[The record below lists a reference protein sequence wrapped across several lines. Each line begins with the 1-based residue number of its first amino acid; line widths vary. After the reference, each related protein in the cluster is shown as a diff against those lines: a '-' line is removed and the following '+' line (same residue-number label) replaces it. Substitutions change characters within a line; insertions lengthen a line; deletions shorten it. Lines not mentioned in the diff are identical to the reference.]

1 MRYLDT
7 PVTIVDDGTDRSLSI
22 KFAEPSAGDTEVISG
37 VLFRTSHD
45 TSEEIQA
52 KFDPTTGCLNLEIP
66 NNLINYTGY
75 AKIVVPKSSFLSE
88 PITVKF
94 DVYSPKDEDGA
105 DRGYTGADKYLFV
118 RDFHTNG
125 EIYVEVGSDV
135 VNTDFLRSVIDK
147 VIANTGLTGKDGV
160 EIDTVA
166 LKNDILNRVI
176 KSIDTA
182 KIQNDVLTAV
192 NAKVDAIKEEQ
203 SKSVQNQDAKIQA
216 VESKVAGIDVD
227 TIKTNILSEFTTKTE
242 QIKAEIIN
250 AVDIPQLKLD
260 LTGLVETKFT
270 AERQTIVDSVTSAIN
285 TKLQSEE
292 FINPIVQRAIA
303 GVDTHGYADTV
314 KTELNAK
321 IEENTTGISGINTKL
336 EGIEQKL
343 SASISDAILKTLKD
357 TLTSQDITTILKKDD
372 AYVTTIWNDI
382 KTAGKLDEYL
392 KSSDLRVDEDID
404 GNRVLYKGPNQL
416 ISVRADIPTGSEIS
430 VIRTNID
437 NLSKRTKNTE
447 DEIINLKSQGV
458 GTGGT
463 ATLPEDVVRSDDFST
478 ERDADGS
485 TLLKVKDQVVVGIPK
500 SINTAE
506 WDNFKYYVTTNT
518 TAINSMTSDINQ
530 LKQSTGTP
538 GPQGEQG
545 IQGPPGPPGPKGDRG
560 ETGERGPKG
569 EDGQPGP
576 VGPAGPAGPPGEAAT
591 IDTTNFATKP
601 ELNQVKGDLTGLQ
614 SQVSDVDGR
623 VTTLENKPA
632 PTVEIPSEYKKLND
646 LYAIFPTYENL
657 VTQMTTNI
665 KNQHL
670 ALGIDAVVD
679 DKLRN
684 GGDPFVTT
692 SRMTEAIKAVN
703 GGSGSGTTI
712 VAGNDVDT
720 VFGDN
725 YPYDGDN
732 ITTLKNI
739 PIGSVYVDRLRKNGA
754 LKWIKT
760 QLYAEN
766 ADRGQARNCWRVL
779 YGDTGNVKLP
789 MTGSPL
795 NGAVLTFRR
804 INSTVELTWG
814 GLSWGWFGI
823 KRRGAAG
830 YADHPSDRN
839 KFVTIIPQGGLK
851 EGFIPTGS
859 KLGNMTNDKGVPY
872 GTFYVGGIT
881 DSRQVRL
888 QFLNDVPTDRDIGD
902 IRFTTMTYTTDDPW
916 PDQITR

>member
-7 PVTIVDDGTDRSLSI
+7 PVTIVDDGSDRSLSI
-22 KFAEPSAGDTEVISG
+22 KFAEPSTGDTEVISG

-45 TSEEIQA
+45 TSTELQA
-52 KFDPTTGCLNLEIP
+52 KWEPTTGCLNLDIP
-66 NNLINYTGY
+66 NDLIGYSGY
-75 AKIVVPKSSFLSE
+75 AKIVIPKSSFLSDS
-88 PITVKF
+88 ITMKF
-94 DVYSPKDEDGA
+94 DVFSPKDEDGA

-118 RDFHTNG
+118 REFNTN
-125 EIYVEVGSDV
+125 ESPIYVEVGSDV

-147 VIANTGLTGKDGV
+147 VIAKSGLSDKDGV

-166 LKNDILNRVI
+166 LKNDIFNRVI

-182 KIQNDVLTAV
+182 KIQSDVLTAV
-192 NAKVDAIKEEQ
+192 SAKVDAIKEEQ
-203 SKSVQNQDAKIQA
+203 SKSMQNQDSKIQA
-216 VESKVAGIDVD
+216 VESKVSGIDVD
-227 TIKTNILSEFTTKTE
+227 TIKTNILSEFNTKTE
-242 QIKAEIIN
+242 RIKAEIVN
-250 AVDIPQLKLD
+250 AVDISQLKLD
-260 LTGLVETKFT
+260 LTALVNSKFT
-270 AERQTIVDSVTSAIN
+270 EEKQAIVDSVTSTIN
-285 TKLQSEE
+285 EKLQSNE
-292 FINPIVQRAIA
+292 FIDPIVQRAIA

-314 KTELNAK
+314 KTELSTK
-321 IEENTTGISGINTKL
+321 IEENTTGISGINTKI

-343 SASISDAILKTLKD
+343 TTAISAAILNSIKD
-357 TLTSQDITTILKKDD
+357 SLTSQDITTILKKDD
-372 AYVTTIWNDI
+372 SYVTTIWEDI
-382 KTAGKLDEYL
+382 KTAGKLDDFVKDSE
-392 KSSDLRVDEDID
+392 LRVVDDID
-404 GNRVLYKGPNQL
+404 GGGTLYNGANALLKLPAPGPTISEVNQL
-416 ISVRADIPTGSEIS
+416 RERVGILHGTIG
-430 VIRTNID
+430 
-437 NLSKRTKNTE
+437 
-447 DEIINLKSQGV
+447 IINNDLNNLKSNAGS
-458 GTGGT
+458 GGGT
-463 ATLPEDVVRSDDFST
+463 PGPKGED
-478 ERDADGS
+478 G
-485 TLLKVKDQVVVGIPK
+485 Q
-500 SINTAE
+500 
-506 WDNFKYYVTTNT
+506 
-518 TAINSMTSDINQ
+518 
-530 LKQSTGTP
+530 P

-545 IQGPPGPPGPKGDRG
+545 IQGPPGPPGPKGDKG
-560 ETGERGPKG
+560 EPGERGPKG

-576 VGPAGPAGPPGEAAT
+576 VGPAGPAGPPGESPT

-601 ELNQVKGDLTGLQ
+601 ELNQVKSDVSGLQ
-614 SQVSDVDGR
+614 SQVSDMDGR

-657 VTQMTTNI
+657 LTQMTTNI

-760 QLYAEN
+760 QMYAEN
-766 ADRGQARNCWRVL
+766 ADRNQARNCWRVL
-779 YGDTGNVKLP
+779 YGDTGAVKMP

-804 INSTVELTWG
+804 VNSTVELTWG

-839 KFVTIIPQGGLK
+839 KFVTIVPQGGLK

-859 KLGNMTNDKGVPY
+859 KLGNMTSDKGVPY
-872 GTFYVGGIT
+872 GTFYVGGVT

>member
-22 KFAEPSAGDTEVISG
+22 KFAEPSLGDTEVVSG

-52 KFDPTTGCLNLEIP
+52 KWEPTTGCLNLDIP
-66 NNLINYTGY
+66 NNLINYSGY

-105 DRGYTGADKYLFV
+105 DHGYTGADKYLFV

-125 EIYVEVGSDV
+125 DIYVEVGSDV

-166 LKNDILNRVI
+166 LKNDIFNRVI
-176 KSIDTA
+176 KSIDTN

-192 NAKVDAIKEEQ
+192 TAKVDAIKEEQ

-270 AERQTIVDSVTSAIN
+270 VERQTIVDSVTSAIN

-292 FINPIVQRAIA
+292 FINPIVQRAVA

-314 KTELNAK
+314 KTELSAK
-321 IEENTTGISGINTKL
+321 IEENTTGIAGINTKL

-343 SASISDAILKTLKD
+343 SASISEAILKTLKD
-357 TLTSQDITTILKKDD
+357 TLTSEDITTILKKDD

-382 KTAGKLDEYL
+382 VTAGKLDHYL
-392 KSSDLRVDEDID
+392 KDSDLRVDEDTD
-404 GNRVLYKGPNQL
+404 GNRVLYKGHNQL
-416 ISVRADIPTGSEIS
+416 ISVKVNTPTASEVGSIRNDITNLTSRTINIETKIS
-430 VIRTNID
+430 KI
-437 NLSKRTKNTE
+437 E
-447 DEIINLKSQGV
+447 QQGV
-458 GTGGT
+458 GG
-463 ATLPEDVVRSDDFST
+463 E
-478 ERDADGS
+478 
-485 TLLKVKDQVVVGIPK
+485 
-500 SINTAE
+500 
-506 WDNFKYYVTTNT
+506 
-518 TAINSMTSDINQ
+518 
-530 LKQSTGTP
+530 GTP
-538 GPQGEQG
+538 GPKGDKGEDGQPGPQG
-545 IQGPPGPPGPKGDRG
+545 IQGPPGPKGDKG

-576 VGPAGPAGPPGEAAT
+576 VGPQGPPGEAAT

-601 ELNQVKGDLTGLQ
+601 ELNQVKSDFTGLQ
-614 SQVSDVDGR
+614 SQVSDVNGR

-679 DKLRN
+679 KKLRN
-684 GGDPFVTT
+684 DGDPFVTT

-760 QLYAEN
+760 QMYAEN
-766 ADRGQARNCWRVL
+766 ADRNQARNCWRVL
-779 YGDTGNVKLP
+779 YGDTGAVKMP

-804 INSTVELTWG
+804 VNATVELTWG
-814 GLSWGWFGI
+814 GLSWGWFGV

-830 YADHPSDRN
+830 YVDHPSDRN
-839 KFVTIIPQGGLK
+839 KFVTIIPQGGLN

-859 KLGNMTNDKGVPY
+859 KLGNMTNDKGIPY

-902 IRFTTMTYTTDDPW
+902 IRFTTMTYTTNDPW

>member
-22 KFAEPSAGDTEVISG
+22 KFAEPSLGDTEVVSG

-52 KFDPTTGCLNLEIP
+52 KWEPTTGCLNLEIP

-75 AKIVVPKSSFLSE
+75 AKIVVPKSSFLSDS
-88 PITVKF
+88 ITVKF

-147 VIANTGLTGKDGV
+147 VIANTGLSDKDGV

-176 KSIDTA
+176 KSIDTN

-192 NAKVDAIKEEQ
+192 TAKVDAIKEEQ

-321 IEENTTGISGINTKL
+321 IEENTSGISGINTKL

-343 SASISDAILKTLKD
+343 SASISEAILKTLKD

-372 AYVTTIWNDI
+372 TYVTTIWDDI
-382 KTAGKLDEYL
+382 KTAGKLDEFL
-392 KSSDLRVDEDID
+392 KDSDLRVDDDID

-416 ISVRADIPTGSEIS
+416 ISVRAETPTASEVR
-430 VIRTNID
+430 VIRTDID
-437 NLSKRTKNTE
+437 NIAKRTKKTE
-447 DEIINLKSQGV
+447 DEILILKLR

-463 ATLPEDVVRSDDFST
+463 GTPGPKGED
-478 ERDADGS
+478 G
-485 TLLKVKDQVVVGIPK
+485 Q
-500 SINTAE
+500 
-506 WDNFKYYVTTNT
+506 
-518 TAINSMTSDINQ
+518 
-530 LKQSTGTP
+530 P

-545 IQGPPGPPGPKGDRG
+545 IQGPAGPKGDKG

-576 VGPAGPAGPPGEAAT
+576 VGPAGPAGPPGEAAN

-601 ELNQVKGDLTGLQ
+601 ELNQVKSDLTGLQ

-684 GGDPFVTT
+684 GGDPFVTR
-692 SRMTEAIKAVN
+692 SSMTEAIKAVN
-703 GGSGSGTTI
+703 GGSGGGTTI

-720 VFGDN
+720 VFGND

-732 ITTLKNI
+732 ITTLKDI

-760 QLYAEN
+760 QMYAEN
-766 ADRGQARNCWRVL
+766 ADRNQARNCWRVL

-795 NGAVLTFRR
+795 NGAILTFRR

-872 GTFYVGGIT
+872 GTFYVGGVT

>member
-22 KFAEPSAGDTEVISG
+22 KFAEPSAGDTEIISG

-52 KFDPTTGCLNLEIP
+52 KFEPTTGCLNLEIP

-176 KSIDTA
+176 KSIDVN
-182 KIQNDVLTAV
+182 KIQNDVITAV
-192 NAKVDAIKEEQ
+192 TAKIDKIQEEQ
-203 SKSVQNQDAKIQA
+203 SKSVQNQNEKIQA

-260 LTGLVETKFT
+260 LTALVNSKFT
-270 AERQTIVDSVTSAIN
+270 EERQTIVDSVTATIN

-343 SASISDAILKTLKD
+343 TTAISAAILNSIKD
-357 TLTSQDITTILKKDD
+357 SLTSQDITTILKKDD
-372 AYVTTIWNDI
+372 AYVTTIWDDI
-382 KTAGKLDEYL
+382 VTVGKLDNYVKDSE
-392 KSSDLRVDEDID
+392 LRVVADID
-404 GNRVLYKGPNQL
+404 GGGTLYNGANKLFKIPKEGPSIFEVNQL
-416 ISVRADIPTGSEIS
+416 RDQTNNLVGRVSILENRPAGSGE
-430 VIRTNID
+430 
-437 NLSKRTKNTE
+437 
-447 DEIINLKSQGV
+447 
-458 GTGGT
+458 
-463 ATLPEDVVRSDDFST
+463 
-478 ERDADGS
+478 
-485 TLLKVKDQVVVGIPK
+485 
-500 SINTAE
+500 
-506 WDNFKYYVTTNT
+506 
-518 TAINSMTSDINQ
+518 
-530 LKQSTGTP
+530 GTP
-538 GPQGEQG
+538 GPKGDKGEDGQPGPQG
-545 IQGPPGPPGPKGDRG
+545 IQGPPGPKGDKG

-576 VGPAGPAGPPGEAAT
+576 VGPQGPPGESPT

-601 ELNQVKGDLTGLQ
+601 ELNQVKSDVTGLQ
-614 SQVSDVDGR
+614 SQVSDVNGR

-760 QLYAEN
+760 QMYAEN
-766 ADRGQARNCWRVL
+766 ADRNRARNCWRVL
-779 YGDTGNVKLP
+779 YGDTGAVKMP

-804 INSTVELTWG
+804 VNSTVELTWG

-872 GTFYVGGIT
+872 GTFYVGGMT

-916 PDQITR
+916 PDQITI

>member
-22 KFAEPSAGDTEVISG
+22 KFAEPSLGDTEVVSG

-52 KFDPTTGCLNLEIP
+52 KWEPTTGCLNLEIP
-66 NNLINYTGY
+66 NNLINYSGY
-75 AKIVVPKSSFLSE
+75 AKIVVPKSSFLSDS
-88 PITVKF
+88 ITIKF

-125 EIYVEVGSDV
+125 DIYVEVGSDV

-147 VIANTGLTGKDGV
+147 VIAKSGLTGTDGV

-166 LKNDILNRVI
+166 LKNDIFNRVT
-176 KSIDTA
+176 KSIDTNKMKA
-182 KIQNDVLTAV
+182 DIQAALTQTLNTAL
-192 NAKVDAIKEEQ
+192 EEQ
-203 SKSVQNQDAKIQA
+203 SKSLQNQDTKIQA

-227 TIKTNILSEFTTKTE
+227 TIKTQILSDFNTKTE
-242 QIKAEIIN
+242 QIKAEIVN

-260 LTGLVETKFT
+260 LTSLVETKFT

-303 GVDTHGYADTV
+303 GVDTHGYADTI
-314 KTELNAK
+314 KSELTTK
-321 IEENTTGISGINTKL
+321 IESNEAGISGINTKL

-343 SASISDAILKTLKD
+343 TASISNAIIKTLKD
-357 TLTSQDITTILKKDD
+357 ELTSQDIVTILKKDST
-372 AYVTTIWNDI
+372 YVDSLWNDI
-382 KTAGKLDEYL
+382 VTAGKVGNYL
-392 KSSDLRVDEDID
+392 KNSDLRVDEDID
-404 GNRVLYKGPNQL
+404 GNKVLQVAGTTLVKLTKEGPSISEVNQIRESVHTITSRVETLEQRPAGSGQGTPGPKG
-416 ISVRADIPTGSEIS
+416 
-430 VIRTNID
+430 
-437 NLSKRTKNTE
+437 E
-447 DEIINLKSQGV
+447 DGQ
-458 GTGGT
+458 
-463 ATLPEDVVRSDDFST
+463 
-478 ERDADGS
+478 
-485 TLLKVKDQVVVGIPK
+485 
-500 SINTAE
+500 
-506 WDNFKYYVTTNT
+506 
-518 TAINSMTSDINQ
+518 
-530 LKQSTGTP
+530 P

-545 IQGPPGPPGPKGDRG
+545 IQGPPGPPGPKGDKG

-576 VGPAGPAGPPGEAAT
+576 VGPAGPAGPPGEAAN

-670 ALGIDAVVD
+670 VLGIDAVVD

-712 VAGNDVDT
+712 IAGNDVDT

-760 QLYAEN
+760 QMYAEN
-766 ADRGQARNCWRVL
+766 ADRNQARNCWRVL
-779 YGDTGNVKLP
+779 YGDTGAVKMP

-804 INSTVELTWG
+804 VNSTVELTWG

-851 EGFIPTGS
+851 DGFIPTGS

>member
-7 PVTIVDDGTDRSLSI
+7 PVTIVDDGSDRSLSI

-45 TSEEIQA
+45 TSTELQA
-52 KFDPTTGCLNLEIP
+52 KWEPTTGCLNLDIP
-66 NNLINYTGY
+66 NDLIGYSGY
-75 AKIVVPKSSFLSE
+75 AKIVIPKSSFLSDS
-88 PITVKF
+88 ITMKF
-94 DVYSPKDEDGA
+94 DVFSPKDEDGA

-118 RDFHTNG
+118 REFNTN
-125 EIYVEVGSDV
+125 ESPIYVEVGSDV

-147 VIANTGLTGKDGV
+147 VIAKSGLSDKDGV

-166 LKNDILNRVI
+166 LKNDIFNRVI

-182 KIQNDVLTAV
+182 KIQSDVLTAV
-192 NAKVDAIKEEQ
+192 TAKIDKIKEEQ
-203 SKSVQNQDAKIQA
+203 SKSMQNQDSKIQA

-227 TIKTNILSEFTTKTE
+227 TIKTNILSEFNTKTE
-242 QIKAEIIN
+242 QIKAEIVN

-260 LTGLVETKFT
+260 LTALVNSKFT
-270 AERQTIVDSVTSAIN
+270 EEKQAIVDSVTATIKE
-285 TKLQSEE
+285 KLQSNE
-292 FINPIVQRAIA
+292 FIDPIVQRAIA

-314 KTELNAK
+314 KSELTTK
-321 IEENTTGISGINTKL
+321 IETNESNIAGINTKL

-343 SASISDAILKTLKD
+343 SSSISEAILKTLKD

-372 AYVTTIWNDI
+372 SYVTTIWEDI
-382 KTAGKLDEYL
+382 KTAGKLDEFV
-392 KSSDLRVDEDID
+392 KDSDLRMVDDID
-404 GNRVLYKGPNQL
+404 GGGTLYNGANVLLKLPAPGPSVSEVNQL
-416 ISVRADIPTGSEIS
+416 RSSLESLNGRVGTNEIEVREI
-430 VIRTNID
+430 
-437 NLSKRTKNTE
+437 KK
-447 DEIINLKSQGV
+447 QGV
-458 GTGGT
+458 G
-463 ATLPEDVVRSDDFST
+463 
-478 ERDADGS
+478 GS
-485 TLLKVKDQVVVGIPK
+485 
-500 SINTAE
+500 
-506 WDNFKYYVTTNT
+506 
-518 TAINSMTSDINQ
+518 
-530 LKQSTGTP
+530 GTP

-545 IQGPPGPPGPKGDRG
+545 IQGPPGPPGPKGDKG

-576 VGPAGPAGPPGEAAT
+576 VGPAGPAGPPGESPT

-601 ELNQVKGDLTGLQ
+601 ELNQVKSDVTGIQ

-732 ITTLKNI
+732 ITTLKDI

-760 QLYAEN
+760 QMYAEN
-766 ADRGQARNCWRVL
+766 ADRNQARNCWRVL
-779 YGDTGNVKLP
+779 YGDTGAVKMP

-804 INSTVELTWG
+804 VNSTVELTWG

-851 EGFIPTGS
+851 DGFIPTGS

-872 GTFYVGGIT
+872 GTFYVGGVT

>member
-52 KFDPTTGCLNLEIP
+52 KFEPTTGCLNLEIP

-147 VIANTGLTGKDGV
+147 VIAKSGLTGKDGV

-192 NAKVDAIKEEQ
+192 TAKVDAIKEEQ
-203 SKSVQNQDAKIQA
+203 SKSVQNQDTKIQA

-343 SASISDAILKTLKD
+343 SASISEAILKTLKD
-357 TLTSQDITTILKKDD
+357 TLTSEDITTILKKDD

-382 KTAGKLDEYL
+382 VTAGKMTPYVKNQSLYATFTDNA
-392 KSSDLRVDEDID
+392 S
-404 GNRVLYKGPNQL
+404 VLYNGDVEL
-416 ISVRADIPTGSEIS
+416 IRVPGNIPTNSEVTTLRESLIQQADVLAKQAES
-430 VIRTNID
+430 IKT
-437 NLSKRTKNTE
+437 
-447 DEIINLKSQGV
+447 LKES
-458 GTGGT
+458 GTGGPGT
-463 ATLPEDVVRSDDFST
+463 PGPKGETGERGPKGED
-478 ERDADGS
+478 G
-485 TLLKVKDQVVVGIPK
+485 Q
-500 SINTAE
+500 
-506 WDNFKYYVTTNT
+506 
-518 TAINSMTSDINQ
+518 
-530 LKQSTGTP
+530 P

-545 IQGPPGPPGPKGDRG
+545 IQGPPGPQGPKGDKG

-703 GGSGSGTTI
+703 GGSGGGTTI

-720 VFGDN
+720 VFGDG

-732 ITTLKNI
+732 INTLKNI
-739 PIGSVYVDRLRKNGA
+739 AIGSVYVDRLRKNGA
-754 LKWIKT
+754 IKWIKT
-760 QLYAEN
+760 QMYAEN
-766 ADRGQARNCWRVL
+766 ANRDQAKTCWRVL
-779 YGDTGNVKLP
+779 FGDTGNVKLP

>member
-22 KFAEPSAGDTEVISG
+22 KFAEPGAGDTEVISG

-52 KFDPTTGCLNLEIP
+52 KFEPTTGCLNLEIP

-125 EIYVEVGSDV
+125 DIYVEVGSDV

-176 KSIDTA
+176 KSIDTN

-192 NAKVDAIKEEQ
+192 TAKVDSIKEEQ

-314 KTELNAK
+314 KSELNAK

-372 AYVTTIWNDI
+372 SYVTTIWEDI
-382 KTAGKLDEYL
+382 KTAGKLDVFL
-392 KSSDLRVDEDID
+392 KDSDLRVDVDID
-404 GNRVLYKGPNQL
+404 GNRVLYKGDNEL
-416 ISVRADIPTGSEIS
+416 ISVRADTPTASEVGVIRNDVTRLKARTSYVESEIF
-430 VIRTNID
+430 
-437 NLSKRTKNTE
+437 
-447 DEIINLKSQGV
+447 NLKAN
-458 GTGGT
+458 GG
-463 ATLPEDVVRSDDFST
+463 
-478 ERDADGS
+478 DG
-485 TLLKVKDQVVVGIPK
+485 
-500 SINTAE
+500 
-506 WDNFKYYVTTNT
+506 
-518 TAINSMTSDINQ
+518 
-530 LKQSTGTP
+530 TGTP

-545 IQGPPGPPGPKGDRG
+545 IQGPPGPPGPKGDKG
-560 ETGERGPKG
+560 EPGERGPKG

-646 LYAIFPTYENL
+646 LYSIFPTYENL

-712 VAGNDVDT
+712 VAGNNVDT

-732 ITTLKNI
+732 ITTLKDI

-760 QLYAEN
+760 QMYAEN
-766 ADRGQARNCWRVL
+766 ADRNQARNCWRVL
-779 YGDTGNVKLP
+779 YGDTGAVKMP

-795 NGAVLTFRR
+795 NGSVLTFRR
-804 INSTVELTWG
+804 VNSTVELTWG
-814 GLSWGWFGI
+814 GLPWGWFGI

-851 EGFIPTGS
+851 DGFIPTGS

-872 GTFYVGGIT
+872 GTFYVGGVT

>member
-22 KFAEPSAGDTEVISG
+22 KFAEPGAGDTEVISG

-52 KFDPTTGCLNLEIP
+52 KFEPTTGCLNLEIP

-125 EIYVEVGSDV
+125 DIYVEVGSDV

-176 KSIDTA
+176 KSIDTN

-192 NAKVDAIKEEQ
+192 TSKVDAIKEEQ

-270 AERQTIVDSVTSAIN
+270 AERQTIVDSVTSTIN

-292 FINPIVQRAIA
+292 FINPIVQRAVA
-303 GVDTHGYADTV
+303 GVDTHGFADTI
-314 KTELNAK
+314 KTELTSK

-343 SASISDAILKTLKD
+343 SASISEAILKTLKD

-382 KTAGKLDEYL
+382 VTAGKLNNYL
-392 KSSDLRVDEDID
+392 KNSDLRVDEDID
-404 GNRVLYKGPNQL
+404 GNKVLQVAGSAIVKLPKEGPSISEVNQIRESVHTITRRVKTLEQSPAGSGQGTPGPKG
-416 ISVRADIPTGSEIS
+416 
-430 VIRTNID
+430 
-437 NLSKRTKNTE
+437 E
-447 DEIINLKSQGV
+447 DGQ
-458 GTGGT
+458 
-463 ATLPEDVVRSDDFST
+463 
-478 ERDADGS
+478 
-485 TLLKVKDQVVVGIPK
+485 
-500 SINTAE
+500 
-506 WDNFKYYVTTNT
+506 
-518 TAINSMTSDINQ
+518 
-530 LKQSTGTP
+530 P

-545 IQGPPGPPGPKGDRG
+545 IQGPPGPPGPKGDKG

-703 GGSGSGTTI
+703 GGSGGGTTI

-720 VFGDN
+720 VFGDG

-732 ITTLKNI
+732 INTLKNI
-739 PIGSVYVDRLRKNGA
+739 AIGSVYVDRLRKNGA

-760 QLYAEN
+760 QMYAEN
-766 ADRGQARNCWRVL
+766 ADRNQARNCWRVL

-916 PDQITR
+916 PDNIRF

>member
-22 KFAEPSAGDTEVISG
+22 KFAEPSTGDTEVISG

-45 TSEEIQA
+45 TSTEIQA
-52 KFDPTTGCLNLEIP
+52 KWEPTTGCLNLDIP
-66 NNLINYTGY
+66 NDLITYSGY
-75 AKIVVPKSSFLSE
+75 AKIVVPKSSFLSDA
-88 PITVKF
+88 ITMKF
-94 DVYSPKDEDGA
+94 DVFSPKDEDGA

-118 RDFHTNG
+118 RDFNTN
-125 EIYVEVGSDV
+125 ESPIYVEVGSDV

-147 VIANTGLTGKDGV
+147 VIAKSGLADKDGV

-166 LKNDILNRVI
+166 LKNDIFNRVI
-176 KSIDTA
+176 KSIDTN
-182 KIQNDVLTAV
+182 KIQNDVQTALSTKIDGV
-192 NAKVDAIKEEQ
+192 KDEL
-203 SKSVQNQDAKIQA
+203 SKSVQNQDTKIQA

-260 LTGLVETKFT
+260 LTALVDSKFT
-270 AERQTIVDSVTSAIN
+270 AEKQAIVDSVTSTIN
-285 TKLQSEE
+285 DKLQSEE

-314 KTELNAK
+314 KSELTAK
-321 IEENTTGISGINTKL
+321 IETNESGIAGINTKL

-343 SASISDAILKTLKD
+343 TTAISAAILNSIKD
-357 TLTSQDITTILKKDD
+357 SLTSQDITTILKKDD
-372 AYVTTIWNDI
+372 AYVTTIWDDI
-382 KTAGKLDEYL
+382 VTAGKLNDYV
-392 KSSDLRVDEDID
+392 KDSDLRIVEDID
-404 GNRVLYKGPNQL
+404 GNGSLYNGENVLFKIPKEGPSISEVNQL
-416 ISVRADIPTGSEIS
+416 
-430 VIRTNID
+430 
-437 NLSKRTKNTE
+437 
-447 DEIINLKSQGV
+447 
-458 GTGGT
+458 
-463 ATLPEDVVRSDDFST
+463 
-478 ERDADGS
+478 RDQ
-485 TLLKVKDQVVVGIPK
+485 T
-500 SINTAE
+500 
-506 WDNFKYYVTTNT
+506 
-518 TAINSMTSDINQ
+518 NQ
-530 LKQSTGTP
+530 LYAKVNILENRRAGSGEGTP
-538 GPQGEQG
+538 GPKGDKGEDGQPGPQG
-545 IQGPPGPPGPKGDRG
+545 IQGPPGPKGDKG

-576 VGPAGPAGPPGEAAT
+576 VGPQGPPGESAT

-601 ELNQVKGDLTGLQ
+601 ELNQVKSDLTGLQ
-614 SQVSDVDGR
+614 SQVSGVDGR

-657 VTQMTTNI
+657 QTQMATNI

-684 GGDPFVTT
+684 GGDPFVTR
-692 SRMTEAIKAVN
+692 SSMTEAIKAVN

-720 VFGDN
+720 VFGDE

-760 QLYAEN
+760 QMYADN
-766 ADRGQARNCWRVL
+766 ATRDQAKGSWRVL
-779 YGDTGNVKLP
+779 YGDTGNVRIP

-804 INSTVELTWG
+804 INNIVELTWG
-814 GLSWGWFGI
+814 GLTWGWFGI
-823 KRRGAAG
+823 KRRGSAG
-830 YADHPSDRN
+830 YSDHTSDKA
-839 KFVTIIPQGGLK
+839 KFVSIIPQGGLK
-851 EGFIPTGS
+851 DGFVPTGS
-859 KLGNMTNDKGVPY
+859 KLGFMTNDKGVVY
-872 GTFYVGGIT
+872 GSFYIGGYT

-888 QFLNDVPTDRDIGD
+888 QFLNDVPTDREISD
-902 IRFTTMTYTTDDPW
+902 IRFTNMAYTTDDPW
-916 PDQITR
+916 PDTIRW

>member
-7 PVTIVDDGTDRSLSI
+7 PVTIVDDGTDRGLSI

-52 KFDPTTGCLNLEIP
+52 KFEPTTGCLNLEIP

-125 EIYVEVGSDV
+125 DIYVEVGSDV

-166 LKNDILNRVI
+166 LKNDIFNRVI

-182 KIQNDVLTAV
+182 KIQSDVLTAV
-192 NAKVDAIKEEQ
+192 TAKIDKIQEEQ
-203 SKSVQNQDAKIQA
+203 SKSMQNQDSKIQA

-260 LTGLVETKFT
+260 LTALVNSKFT
-270 AERQTIVDSVTSAIN
+270 EEKQAIVDSVTSTIN
-285 TKLQSEE
+285 EKLQSNE
-292 FINPIVQRAIA
+292 FIDPIVQRAIA

-314 KTELNAK
+314 KSELTTK
-321 IEENTTGISGINTKL
+321 IETNESNIAGINTKL

-343 SASISDAILKTLKD
+343 SASISEAILKTLKD
-357 TLTSQDITTILKKDD
+357 QLTSQDITTILKKDD
-372 AYVTTIWNDI
+372 TYVTTIWEDI
-382 KTAGKLDEYL
+382 KTAGKLDEFV
-392 KSSDLRVDEDID
+392 KDVDLRVIDDID
-404 GNRVLYKGPNQL
+404 GGTTLYNGANVVLRLPAPGPSISEVNQL
-416 ISVRADIPTGSEIS
+416 RSTLGLLEGKLGTANLEI
-430 VIRTNID
+430 
-437 NLSKRTKNTE
+437 K
-447 DEIINLKSQGV
+447 EIKKQGV
-458 GTGGT
+458 GGSGT
-463 ATLPEDVVRSDDFST
+463 PGPKGED
-478 ERDADGS
+478 G
-485 TLLKVKDQVVVGIPK
+485 Q
-500 SINTAE
+500 
-506 WDNFKYYVTTNT
+506 
-518 TAINSMTSDINQ
+518 
-530 LKQSTGTP
+530 P

-545 IQGPPGPPGPKGDRG
+545 IQGPPGPPGPKGDKG

-576 VGPAGPAGPPGEAAT
+576 VGPAGPAGPPGESPT

-601 ELNQVKGDLTGLQ
+601 ELNQVKSDVTGLQ

-657 VTQMTTNI
+657 LTQMTTNI

-703 GGSGSGTTI
+703 GGSGGGTTI

-720 VFGDN
+720 VFGNN

-732 ITTLKNI
+732 IATLKNI

-760 QLYAEN
+760 QMYAEN
-766 ADRGQARNCWRVL
+766 ADRNQARNCWRVL
-779 YGDTGNVKLP
+779 YGDTGNVILP

-872 GTFYVGGIT
+872 GTFYVGGVT

>member
-52 KFDPTTGCLNLEIP
+52 KWEPTTGCLNLEIP

-105 DRGYTGADKYLFV
+105 DRGYAGEDKYLFV

-192 NAKVDAIKEEQ
+192 TAKVDAIKEEQ

-250 AVDIPQLKLD
+250 AVDISQLKLD

-285 TKLQSEE
+285 AKLQSEE

-314 KTELNAK
+314 KTELTAK
-321 IEENTTGISGINTKL
+321 IEENTTGISGINAKL

-343 SASISDAILKTLKD
+343 TTAISEAILKSIKD
-357 TLTSQDITTILKKDD
+357 SLTSQDITTILKKDD
-372 AYVTTIWNDI
+372 AYVATIWDDI
-382 KTAGKLDEYL
+382 VTAGKLDKYV
-392 KSSDLRVDEDID
+392 KDTDLRIVEDID
-404 GNRVLYKGPNQL
+404 GGGTLYNGDNVLFKISKEGPSISEVNQL
-416 ISVRADIPTGSEIS
+416 RDQ
-430 VIRTNID
+430 TND
-437 NLSKRTKNTE
+437 LFGR
-447 DEIINLKSQGV
+447 
-458 GTGGT
+458 
-463 ATLPEDVVRSDDFST
+463 
-478 ERDADGS
+478 
-485 TLLKVKDQVVVGIPK
+485 VGILENRPAG
-500 SINTAE
+500 SGE
-506 WDNFKYYVTTNT
+506 
-518 TAINSMTSDINQ
+518 
-530 LKQSTGTP
+530 GTP
-538 GPQGEQG
+538 GPKGDKGEDGQPGPQG
-545 IQGPPGPPGPKGDRG
+545 IQGPPGPKGDKG

-576 VGPAGPAGPPGEAAT
+576 VGPQGPPGESAT

-601 ELNQVKGDLTGLQ
+601 ELNQVKSDLTGLQ
-614 SQVSDVDGR
+614 SQVGDVNGR

-646 LYAIFPTYENL
+646 LYSIFPTYENL
-657 VTQMTTNI
+657 QIQMATNI

-754 LKWIKT
+754 LKWIKI
-760 QLYAEN
+760 QMYAEN
-766 ADRGQARNCWRVL
+766 ADRNQARNCWRVL
-779 YGDTGNVKLP
+779 YGDTGAVKMP

-795 NGAVLTFRR
+795 NGAVLAFRR
-804 INSTVELTWG
+804 VNSTVELTWG

-830 YADHPSDRN
+830 YTEHPSDRN
-839 KFVTIIPQGGLK
+839 KFVAIIPQGGLK

-872 GTFYVGGIT
+872 GTFYVGGVT

>member
-22 KFAEPSAGDTEVISG
+22 KFAEPGAGDTEVISG

-52 KFDPTTGCLNLEIP
+52 KFEPTTGCLNLEIP

-176 KSIDTA
+176 KSIDTN

-192 NAKVDAIKEEQ
+192 TAKVDAIKEEQ
-203 SKSVQNQDAKIQA
+203 SKSVQNQDTKIQA

-285 TKLQSEE
+285 TKLQSDE
-292 FINPIVQRAIA
+292 FINPIVQRAIT

-321 IEENTTGISGINTKL
+321 IEENTSGISGINTKL

-343 SASISDAILKTLKD
+343 SASISEAILKTLKD

-372 AYVTTIWNDI
+372 AYVTTIWDDI
-382 KTAGKLDEYL
+382 KTAGKLDDFL
-392 KSSDLRVDEDID
+392 KNSDLRVDEDID
-404 GNRVLYKGPNQL
+404 GNKRLQVAGNTLVILPKEGPSISEVNQIRESVHTITNRV
-416 ISVRADIPTGSEIS
+416 
-430 VIRTNID
+430 
-437 NLSKRTKNTE
+437 
-447 DEIINLKSQGV
+447 
-458 GTGGT
+458 
-463 ATLPEDVVRSDDFST
+463 ATLERRPAGSGEGTPGPKGED
-478 ERDADGS
+478 G
-485 TLLKVKDQVVVGIPK
+485 Q
-500 SINTAE
+500 
-506 WDNFKYYVTTNT
+506 
-518 TAINSMTSDINQ
+518 
-530 LKQSTGTP
+530 P

-545 IQGPPGPPGPKGDRG
+545 IQGPPGPPGPKGD
-560 ETGERGPKG
+560 KG

-591 IDTTNFATKP
+591 IDTSTFATKS
-601 ELNQVKGDLTGLQ
+601 ELGVVQTDLSSSQLQVTAIDT
-614 SQVSDVDGR
+614 R
-623 VTTLENKPA
+623 VQALENRPA
-632 PTVEIPSEYKKLND
+632 PTLEIPSEYKKLND

-657 VTQMTTNI
+657 VTQMTMNI

-703 GGSGSGTTI
+703 GGSGSGITI

-732 ITTLKNI
+732 ITTLKYI

-760 QLYAEN
+760 QMYAEN
-766 ADRGQARNCWRVL
+766 ADRNQARNCWRVL
-779 YGDTGNVKLP
+779 YGDTENVKLP

-795 NGAVLTFRR
+795 NGAILTFRR

-823 KRRGAAG
+823 KRRGSAG
-830 YADHPSDRN
+830 YVDHPSDRN

-872 GTFYVGGIT
+872 GTFYVGGVT
-881 DSRQVRL
+881 DYRQVRL

>member
-147 VIANTGLTGKDGV
+147 VIAKSGLTGKDGV

-166 LKNDILNRVI
+166 LKNDIFNRVI

-192 NAKVDAIKEEQ
+192 TAKVDAIKEEQ

-270 AERQTIVDSVTSAIN
+270 TERQTIVDSVTSAIN

-343 SASISDAILKTLKD
+343 SASISEAILKTLKD

-372 AYVTTIWNDI
+372 SYVTTIWNDI
-382 KTAGKLDEYL
+382 KTAGKLDNYL
-392 KSSDLRVDEDID
+392 KNSDLRVDVDID
-404 GNRVLYKGPNQL
+404 GNRTLYKGPNQL
-416 ISVRADIPTGSEIS
+416 ISVRADTPTASEVG

-437 NLSKRTKNTE
+437 NIAKRIKNTE
-447 DEIINLKSQGV
+447 DKILVLKSQG
-458 GTGGT
+458 TGGPGT
-463 ATLPEDVVRSDDFST
+463 TGPKGED
-478 ERDADGS
+478 G
-485 TLLKVKDQVVVGIPK
+485 Q
-500 SINTAE
+500 
-506 WDNFKYYVTTNT
+506 
-518 TAINSMTSDINQ
+518 
-530 LKQSTGTP
+530 P

-545 IQGPPGPPGPKGDRG
+545 IQGPPGPPGPKGDKG

-569 EDGQPGP
+569 EDGQQGP

-754 LKWIKT
+754 IKWIKT
-760 QLYAEN
+760 QMYAEN
-766 ADRGQARNCWRVL
+766 ANRDQAKSCWRVL

-872 GTFYVGGIT
+872 GTFYVGGVT

-916 PDQITR
+916 PEQITR

>member
-22 KFAEPSAGDTEVISG
+22 KFAEPSSGDTEVISG

-52 KFDPTTGCLNLEIP
+52 KFEPTTGCLNLEIP

-147 VIANTGLTGKDGV
+147 VIAKSGLSDKDGV

-166 LKNDILNRVI
+166 LKNDIFNRVI
-176 KSIDTA
+176 KSIDTN

-192 NAKVDAIKEEQ
+192 TAKVDVIKEEQ

-216 VESKVAGIDVD
+216 VESKVAGINVD

-343 SASISDAILKTLKD
+343 SASISEAILKTLKD

-372 AYVTTIWNDI
+372 TYVTTIWNDI
-382 KTAGKLDEYL
+382 KTAGKLDDFL
-392 KSSDLRVDEDID
+392 KNSDLRVDEDID
-404 GNRVLYKGPNQL
+404 GNKVLQ
-416 ISVRADIPTGSEIS
+416 VA
-430 VIRTNID
+430 
-437 NLSKRTKNTE
+437 
-447 DEIINLKSQGV
+447 
-458 GTGGT
+458 GT
-463 ATLPEDVVRSDDFST
+463 ALVKLPKEGPSISEVNQIRESVHTITSRVETLEQRPAGSGQGTPGPKGED
-478 ERDADGS
+478 G
-485 TLLKVKDQVVVGIPK
+485 Q
-500 SINTAE
+500 
-506 WDNFKYYVTTNT
+506 
-518 TAINSMTSDINQ
+518 
-530 LKQSTGTP
+530 P

-576 VGPAGPAGPPGEAAT
+576 QGEQGIQGPPGPPGPKGDKGETGERGPKGEDGQPGPVGPAGPAGPP
-591 IDTTNFATKP
+591 
-601 ELNQVKGDLTGLQ
+601 
-614 SQVSDVDGR
+614 
-623 VTTLENKPA
+623 
-632 PTVEIPSEYKKLND
+632 VEIPSEYKKLND

-739 PIGSVYVDRLRKNGA
+739 PIGSVYVDRLCKNGA

-760 QLYAEN
+760 QMYAEN
-766 ADRGQARNCWRVL
+766 ADRNQARNCWRVL
-779 YGDTGNVKLP
+779 YGDTGAVKMP

-804 INSTVELTWG
+804 VNSTVELTWG

-851 EGFIPTGS
+851 DGFIPTGS

>member
-22 KFAEPSAGDTEVISG
+22 KFAEPSLGDTEVVSG

-52 KFDPTTGCLNLEIP
+52 KWEPTTGCLNLEIP
-66 NNLINYTGY
+66 NNLINYSGY
-75 AKIVVPKSSFLSE
+75 AKIVVPKSSFLSDS
-88 PITVKF
+88 ITIKF

-105 DRGYTGADKYLFV
+105 DRGYTGEDKYLFV

-125 EIYVEVGSDV
+125 DIYVEVGSDV

-147 VIANTGLTGKDGV
+147 VIAKSGLTGTDGV

-166 LKNDILNRVI
+166 LKNDILNRVT
-176 KSIDTA
+176 KSIDINKIKADVQAALTQTLNTA
-182 KIQNDVLTAV
+182 L
-192 NAKVDAIKEEQ
+192 EEQ
-203 SKSVQNQDAKIQA
+203 SKSLQNQDTKIQA

-260 LTGLVETKFT
+260 LTSLVETKFT

-292 FINPIVQRAIA
+292 FINPIVQRAVA

-314 KTELNAK
+314 KTELSAK

-343 SASISDAILKTLKD
+343 SASISEAILKTLKD
-357 TLTSQDITTILKKDD
+357 TLTSQDISTILKKDD
-372 AYVTTIWNDI
+372 AYVTTIWDDI
-382 KTAGKLDEYL
+382 VTAGKLDHYL
-392 KSSDLRVDEDID
+392 KDSDLRVDEDID
-404 GNRVLYKGPNQL
+404 GNRVLYKGHNQL
-416 ISVRADIPTGSEIS
+416 ISVKVNTPTASEVGTIRNDITDLKGRTSNIETKIS
-430 VIRTNID
+430 KI
-437 NLSKRTKNTE
+437 E
-447 DEIINLKSQGV
+447 QQGV
-458 GTGGT
+458 GG
-463 ATLPEDVVRSDDFST
+463 E
-478 ERDADGS
+478 
-485 TLLKVKDQVVVGIPK
+485 
-500 SINTAE
+500 
-506 WDNFKYYVTTNT
+506 
-518 TAINSMTSDINQ
+518 
-530 LKQSTGTP
+530 GTP
-538 GPQGEQG
+538 GPKGEDGQPGPQG
-545 IQGPPGPPGPKGDRG
+545 IQGPPGPPGPKGDKG

-576 VGPAGPAGPPGEAAT
+576 VGPQGPPGEAAT

-614 SQVSDVDGR
+614 SQVGDVNGR

-760 QLYAEN
+760 QMYAEN
-766 ADRGQARNCWRVL
+766 ADRNQARNCWRVL
-779 YGDTGNVKLP
+779 YGDTGAVKMP

-804 INSTVELTWG
+804 VNSTVELTWG

-851 EGFIPTGS
+851 DGFIPTGS

>member
-22 KFAEPSAGDTEVISG
+22 KFAEPSAGDTEIISG

-52 KFDPTTGCLNLEIP
+52 KFEPTTGCLNLEIP

-125 EIYVEVGSDV
+125 DIYVEVGSDV

-192 NAKVDAIKEEQ
+192 TAKVDAIKEEQ
-203 SKSVQNQDAKIQA
+203 SNSLQNQDTKIQA

-343 SASISDAILKTLKD
+343 SASISEAILKTLKD

-382 KTAGKLDEYL
+382 VTAGKMNPYVKNQSLYATFTDNA
-392 KSSDLRVDEDID
+392 S
-404 GNRVLYKGPNQL
+404 VLYNGDVEL
-416 ISVRADIPTGSEIS
+416 IRVPGNIPTNSEVTTLRESLIQQADVLAKQAES
-430 VIRTNID
+430 I
-437 NLSKRTKNTE
+437 KA
-447 DEIINLKSQGV
+447 LKES
-458 GTGGT
+458 GTGGPGT
-463 ATLPEDVVRSDDFST
+463 PGPKGETGERGPKGED
-478 ERDADGS
+478 G
-485 TLLKVKDQVVVGIPK
+485 Q
-500 SINTAE
+500 
-506 WDNFKYYVTTNT
+506 
-518 TAINSMTSDINQ
+518 
-530 LKQSTGTP
+530 P

-545 IQGPPGPPGPKGDRG
+545 IQGPPGPPGPKGDKG

-760 QLYAEN
+760 QMYAEN
-766 ADRGQARNCWRVL
+766 ADRNQARNCWRVL

-830 YADHPSDRN
+830 YADHPSDHN

>member
-22 KFAEPSAGDTEVISG
+22 KFAEPGAGDTEVISG

-52 KFDPTTGCLNLEIP
+52 KFEPTTGCLNLEIP

-125 EIYVEVGSDV
+125 DIYVEVGSDV
-135 VNTDFLRSVIDK
+135 VNTDFIRSVIDK

-176 KSIDTA
+176 KSIDIN

-192 NAKVDAIKEEQ
+192 TAKVDAIKEEQ

-303 GVDTHGYADTV
+303 GVDTHGYADAV
-314 KTELNAK
+314 KTELTDK

-343 SASISDAILKTLKD
+343 SASISEAILKTLKD

-372 AYVTTIWNDI
+372 AYVTTLWNDI
-382 KTAGKLDEYL
+382 KTAGKLDGFL
-392 KSSDLRVDEDID
+392 KDSDLRVDEDID
-404 GNRVLYKGPNQL
+404 GNRVLYKGHNAL
-416 ISVRADIPTGSEIS
+416 ISVRKDTPTASEIS
-430 VIRTNID
+430 AIRRDVYNFAARVINVE
-437 NLSKRTKNTE
+437 SE
-447 DEIINLKSQGV
+447 FSIIKSNA
-458 GTGGT
+458 GTGGPGT
-463 ATLPEDVVRSDDFST
+463 PGPKGED
-478 ERDADGS
+478 G
-485 TLLKVKDQVVVGIPK
+485 Q
-500 SINTAE
+500 
-506 WDNFKYYVTTNT
+506 
-518 TAINSMTSDINQ
+518 
-530 LKQSTGTP
+530 P

-601 ELNQVKGDLTGLQ
+601 ELNQVKSDLTGLQ

-720 VFGDN
+720 VLGDG

-732 ITTLKNI
+732 INTLKNI

-760 QLYAEN
+760 QMYAEN
-766 ADRGQARNCWRVL
+766 ATRPQAQSCWRVL

-851 EGFIPTGS
+851 EGFIPIGS

-872 GTFYVGGIT
+872 GTFYVGGVT

>member
-22 KFAEPSAGDTEVISG
+22 KFAEPGAGDTEVISG

-52 KFDPTTGCLNLEIP
+52 KFEPTTGCLNLEIP

-147 VIANTGLTGKDGV
+147 VIAKSGLTGTDGI

-166 LKNDILNRVI
+166 LKNDIFNRVT
-176 KSIDTA
+176 KSIDINKIKADVQAALTQTLNTA
-182 KIQNDVLTAV
+182 L
-192 NAKVDAIKEEQ
+192 EEQ
-203 SKSVQNQDAKIQA
+203 SKSLQNQDTKIQA

-227 TIKTNILSEFTTKTE
+227 TIKTQILSDFNTKTE
-242 QIKAEIIN
+242 QIKAEIVN

-260 LTGLVETKFT
+260 LTGLVESKFT

-292 FINPIVQRAIA
+292 FINPIVQRAVA

-314 KTELNAK
+314 KTELTAK
-321 IEENTTGISGINTKL
+321 IAENTTGISGINTKL

-343 SASISDAILKTLKD
+343 SASISEAILKTLKD

-372 AYVTTIWNDI
+372 AYVTTIWDDI
-382 KTAGKLDEYL
+382 VTAGKLDHYL
-392 KSSDLRVDEDID
+392 KDSDLRVYDDIN
-404 GNRVLYKGPNQL
+404 GNRALYKGNNQL
-416 ISVRADIPTGSEIS
+416 ISVNVNTPTASEVGAIRKDIANLTTRTSDIEVKIS
-430 VIRTNID
+430 KI
-437 NLSKRTKNTE
+437 E
-447 DEIINLKSQGV
+447 QQGV
-458 GTGGT
+458 GG
-463 ATLPEDVVRSDDFST
+463 E
-478 ERDADGS
+478 
-485 TLLKVKDQVVVGIPK
+485 
-500 SINTAE
+500 
-506 WDNFKYYVTTNT
+506 
-518 TAINSMTSDINQ
+518 
-530 LKQSTGTP
+530 GTP
-538 GPQGEQG
+538 GPKGEDGQPGPQG
-545 IQGPPGPPGPKGDRG
+545 IQGPPGPPGPKGDKG

-576 VGPAGPAGPPGEAAT
+576 VGPQGPPGESAT
-591 IDTTNFATKP
+591 IDTTNFVTKP

-684 GGDPFVTT
+684 GGDPFVTR
-692 SRMTEAIKAVN
+692 SSMTEAIKAVN
-703 GGSGSGTTI
+703 GGSGSGTAI

-725 YPYDGDN
+725 YPYDVDN

-760 QLYAEN
+760 QMYAEN
-766 ADRGQARNCWRVL
+766 ADRNQARNCWRVL
-779 YGDTGNVKLP
+779 YGDTGAVKMP

-804 INSTVELTWG
+804 VNSTVELTWG

-872 GTFYVGGIT
+872 GTFYVGGVT

>member
-22 KFAEPSAGDTEVISG
+22 KFAEPSTGDTEVISG

-52 KFDPTTGCLNLEIP
+52 KFEPTTGCLNLEIP

-125 EIYVEVGSDV
+125 DIYVEVGSDV

-147 VIANTGLTGKDGV
+147 VIAKSGLTGTDGV

-166 LKNDILNRVI
+166 LKNDIFNRVI
-176 KSIDTA
+176 KSIDTN

-192 NAKVDAIKEEQ
+192 TAKVDAIKEEQ
-203 SKSVQNQDAKIQA
+203 SKSMQNQDAKIQA

-343 SASISDAILKTLKD
+343 SASISEAILKTLKD

-372 AYVTTIWNDI
+372 SYVTTIWNDI
-382 KTAGKLDEYL
+382 KTAGKLDEFL
-392 KSSDLRVDEDID
+392 KDSDLRVDEDID
-404 GNRVLYKGPNQL
+404 GNRTLYKGPNRL
-416 ISVRADIPTGSEIS
+416 ISVRADTPTASEIS

-437 NLSKRTKNTE
+437 NISKRTKNTE
-447 DEIINLKSQGV
+447 HEIIFLKSQG
-458 GTGGT
+458 TGGT
-463 ATLPEDVVRSDDFST
+463 GTPGPKGED
-478 ERDADGS
+478 G
-485 TLLKVKDQVVVGIPK
+485 Q
-500 SINTAE
+500 
-506 WDNFKYYVTTNT
+506 
-518 TAINSMTSDINQ
+518 
-530 LKQSTGTP
+530 P

-545 IQGPPGPPGPKGDRG
+545 IQGPPGPPGPKG
-560 ETGERGPKG
+560 EPGERGPKG

-576 VGPAGPAGPPGEAAT
+576 VGPAGPAGPPGEAAS

-601 ELNQVKGDLTGLQ
+601 ELNQVKGNLTGLQ

-732 ITTLKNI
+732 ITTLKDI

-760 QLYAEN
+760 QMYAEN
-766 ADRGQARNCWRVL
+766 ADRNQARNCWRVL

-916 PDQITR
+916 PDNIRF

>member
-22 KFAEPSAGDTEVISG
+22 KFAEPSLGDTEVVSG

-52 KFDPTTGCLNLEIP
+52 KWEPTTGCLNLEIP
-66 NNLINYTGY
+66 NNLINYSGY
-75 AKIVVPKSSFLSE
+75 AKIVVPKSSFLSDS
-88 PITVKF
+88 ITIKF

-125 EIYVEVGSDV
+125 DIYVEVGSDV

-166 LKNDILNRVI
+166 LKNDIFNRVT
-176 KSIDTA
+176 KSIDINKIKADVQAALTQTLNTA
-182 KIQNDVLTAV
+182 L
-192 NAKVDAIKEEQ
+192 EEQ
-203 SKSVQNQDAKIQA
+203 SKSLQNQDTKIQA

-242 QIKAEIIN
+242 QIKAEIVN

-260 LTGLVETKFT
+260 LTSLVESKFT

-285 TKLQSEE
+285 TKLQSDE

-314 KTELNAK
+314 KTELTAK

-343 SASISDAILKTLKD
+343 TTAISEAILKSIKD
-357 TLTSQDITTILKKDD
+357 SLTSQDITTILKKDD
-372 AYVTTIWNDI
+372 AYVTTIWDDI
-382 KTAGKLDEYL
+382 VTAGKLDKYV
-392 KSSDLRVDEDID
+392 KDTDLRIVEDID
-404 GNRVLYKGPNQL
+404 GGRSLYNGDNVLFKIPKEGPSISEVNQL
-416 ISVRADIPTGSEIS
+416 RDQTNNLAGRVIILENRPAGSGE
-430 VIRTNID
+430 
-437 NLSKRTKNTE
+437 
-447 DEIINLKSQGV
+447 
-458 GTGGT
+458 
-463 ATLPEDVVRSDDFST
+463 
-478 ERDADGS
+478 
-485 TLLKVKDQVVVGIPK
+485 
-500 SINTAE
+500 
-506 WDNFKYYVTTNT
+506 
-518 TAINSMTSDINQ
+518 
-530 LKQSTGTP
+530 GTP
-538 GPQGEQG
+538 GPKGDKGEDGQPGPQG
-545 IQGPPGPPGPKGDRG
+545 IQGPPGPPGPKGDKG

-576 VGPAGPAGPPGEAAT
+576 VGPQGPPGEAAT

-601 ELNQVKGDLTGLQ
+601 ELNQVKSDFTGLQ
-614 SQVSDVDGR
+614 SRVSDVDGR

-760 QLYAEN
+760 RMYAEN
-766 ADRGQARNCWRVL
+766 ADRNQARNCWRVL
-779 YGDTGNVKLP
+779 YGDTGAVKMP

-804 INSTVELTWG
+804 VNSTVELTWG

-823 KRRGAAG
+823 KRRGSAG

-872 GTFYVGGIT
+872 GTFYVGGVT

>member
-52 KFDPTTGCLNLEIP
+52 KFEPTTGCLNLEIP

-125 EIYVEVGSDV
+125 DIYVEVGSDV

-176 KSIDTA
+176 KSIDTN

-192 NAKVDAIKEEQ
+192 TAKVDAIKEEQ

-216 VESKVAGIDVD
+216 VESKVAGIDVN

-292 FINPIVQRAIA
+292 FINPIVQRAVA

-314 KTELNAK
+314 KTELTAK

-343 SASISDAILKTLKD
+343 SASISEAILKTLKD

-382 KTAGKLDEYL
+382 KTAGKLNNYL
-392 KSSDLRVDEDID
+392 KNSDLRVDEDID
-404 GNRVLYKGPNQL
+404 GNKVLQVAGSAIVRLPKEGPSISEVNQIRESVHTITSQLETLENRPAGSGPGTPGPKG
-416 ISVRADIPTGSEIS
+416 
-430 VIRTNID
+430 
-437 NLSKRTKNTE
+437 E
-447 DEIINLKSQGV
+447 DGQ
-458 GTGGT
+458 
-463 ATLPEDVVRSDDFST
+463 
-478 ERDADGS
+478 
-485 TLLKVKDQVVVGIPK
+485 
-500 SINTAE
+500 
-506 WDNFKYYVTTNT
+506 
-518 TAINSMTSDINQ
+518 
-530 LKQSTGTP
+530 P

-545 IQGPPGPPGPKGDRG
+545 IQGPPGPPGPKGDKG

-576 VGPAGPAGPPGEAAT
+576 VGPTGPAGPPGEAAT

-601 ELNQVKGDLTGLQ
+601 ELNRVKGDLTGLQ

-684 GGDPFVTT
+684 GGDPFVTR
-692 SRMTEAIKAVN
+692 SSMTEAIKAVN
-703 GGSGSGTTI
+703 GGSGGGTTI

-720 VFGDN
+720 VFGDG

-732 ITTLKNI
+732 INTLKNI
-739 PIGSVYVDRLRKNGA
+739 AIGSVYVDRLRKNGA

-760 QLYAEN
+760 QMYAEN
-766 ADRGQARNCWRVL
+766 ANRDQVKSCWRVL
-779 YGDTGNVKLP
+779 FGDTGNVKLP

-839 KFVTIIPQGGLK
+839 KFVAIIPQGGLK

-916 PDQITR
+916 PDNIRF

>member
-22 KFAEPSAGDTEVISG
+22 KFAEPGAGDTEVISG

-52 KFDPTTGCLNLEIP
+52 KFEPTTGCLNLEIP

-125 EIYVEVGSDV
+125 DIYVEVGSDV

-147 VIANTGLTGKDGV
+147 VIANTGLSDKDGV

-176 KSIDTA
+176 KSIDTN
-182 KIQNDVLTAV
+182 KIQSDVLTAV
-192 NAKVDAIKEEQ
+192 TAKIDKIQEEQ
-203 SKSVQNQDAKIQA
+203 SKSVQNQDTKIQA

-227 TIKTNILSEFTTKTE
+227 TIKTNILSEFNTKTE
-242 QIKAEIIN
+242 QIKAEIVN

-260 LTGLVETKFT
+260 LTGLVNSKFT
-270 AERQTIVDSVTSAIN
+270 EEKQAIVDSVTSTIN
-285 TKLQSEE
+285 EKLQSNE
-292 FINPIVQRAIA
+292 FIDPIVQRAIA

-314 KTELNAK
+314 KSELTTK
-321 IEENTTGISGINTKL
+321 IETNESNIAGINTKL

-343 SASISDAILKTLKD
+343 SASISEAILKTLKD

-372 AYVTTIWNDI
+372 SYVTTIWEDI
-382 KTAGKLDEYL
+382 KTAGKLDDFV
-392 KSSDLRVDEDID
+392 KDSDLRMVDDID
-404 GNRVLYKGPNQL
+404 GGGTLYNGANMLLKLPAPGPSVSEVNQL
-416 ISVRADIPTGSEIS
+416 RSSLESLNGRVGTAE
-430 VIRTNID
+430 
-437 NLSKRTKNTE
+437 
-447 DEIINLKSQGV
+447 INLKELKTQGG
-458 GTGGT
+458 GTG
-463 ATLPEDVVRSDDFST
+463 
-478 ERDADGS
+478 
-485 TLLKVKDQVVVGIPK
+485 
-500 SINTAE
+500 
-506 WDNFKYYVTTNT
+506 
-518 TAINSMTSDINQ
+518 
-530 LKQSTGTP
+530 GTP

-545 IQGPPGPPGPKGDRG
+545 IQGPPGPPGPKGDKG
-560 ETGERGPKG
+560 EPGERGPKG

-576 VGPAGPAGPPGEAAT
+576 VGPAGPVGPPGESPT

-601 ELNQVKGDLTGLQ
+601 ELNQVKSDVTGLQ

-732 ITTLKNI
+732 ITTLKDI

-760 QLYAEN
+760 QMYAEN
-766 ADRGQARNCWRVL
+766 ADRNQARNCWRVL
-779 YGDTGNVKLP
+779 YGDTGAVKMP

-804 INSTVELTWG
+804 VNSTVELTWG

-823 KRRGAAG
+823 KRRGSAG

-851 EGFIPTGS
+851 DGFIPTGS

-872 GTFYVGGIT
+872 GTFYVGGVT

-902 IRFTTMTYTTDDPW
+902 IRFTTMIYTTDDPW

>member
-22 KFAEPSAGDTEVISG
+22 KFAEPSLGDTEVVSG

-52 KFDPTTGCLNLEIP
+52 KWEPTTGCLNLEIP
-66 NNLINYTGY
+66 NNLINYSGY
-75 AKIVVPKSSFLSE
+75 AKIVVPKSSFLSDS
-88 PITVKF
+88 ITIKF

-125 EIYVEVGSDV
+125 DIYVEVGSDV

-147 VIANTGLTGKDGV
+147 VIANTGLSDKDGV

-166 LKNDILNRVI
+166 LKNDIFNRVI

-192 NAKVDAIKEEQ
+192 TAKVDAIKEEQ
-203 SKSVQNQDAKIQA
+203 SNSVQNQDTKIQA

-227 TIKTNILSEFTTKTE
+227 TIKKNILSEFTTKTE

-292 FINPIVQRAIA
+292 FINPIVQRAVA

-314 KTELNAK
+314 KTELSAK
-321 IEENTTGISGINTKL
+321 IEENTTGISVINTKL

-343 SASISDAILKTLKD
+343 SASISEAILKTLKD
-357 TLTSQDITTILKKDD
+357 TLTSEDITTILKKDD

-382 KTAGKLDEYL
+382 KTAGKLDDYL
-392 KSSDLRVDEDID
+392 KNSDLRVDEDIY
-404 GNRVLYKGPNQL
+404 GNRVLYKGRNQL
-416 ISVRADIPTGSEIS
+416 ISVKVDTPTASE
-430 VIRTNID
+430 VGAIRNDID
-437 NLSKRTKNTE
+437 NLTGRTSNIEVKISKIE
-447 DEIINLKSQGV
+447 QQGV
-458 GTGGT
+458 GGEGT
-463 ATLPEDVVRSDDFST
+463 
-478 ERDADGS
+478 
-485 TLLKVKDQVVVGIPK
+485 
-500 SINTAE
+500 
-506 WDNFKYYVTTNT
+506 
-518 TAINSMTSDINQ
+518 
-530 LKQSTGTP
+530 
-538 GPQGEQG
+538 
-545 IQGPPGPPGPKGDRG
+545 PGPKGDKG

-576 VGPAGPAGPPGEAAT
+576 VGPQGPPGESAT

-601 ELNQVKGDLTGLQ
+601 ELNQVKSDLTSLQ
-614 SQVSDVDGR
+614 SQVSDVNGR

-679 DKLRN
+679 EKLRN

-760 QLYAEN
+760 QMYAEN
-766 ADRGQARNCWRVL
+766 ADRNQARNCWRVL
-779 YGDTGNVKLP
+779 YGDTGAVKMP

-804 INSTVELTWG
+804 VNSTVELTWG

-859 KLGNMTNDKGVPY
+859 KLGNITNDKGVPY
-872 GTFYVGGIT
+872 GTFYVGGVT

>member
-192 NAKVDAIKEEQ
+192 TAKVDAIKEEQ
-203 SKSVQNQDAKIQA
+203 SKSLQNQDAKIQA

-343 SASISDAILKTLKD
+343 SASISEAILKTLKD
-357 TLTSQDITTILKKDD
+357 TLTSEDITTILKKDD

-382 KTAGKLDEYL
+382 KTAGKLDGFL
-392 KSSDLRVDEDID
+392 KDSDLRVDEDID
-404 GNRVLYKGPNQL
+404 GNRVLYKGHDRL
-416 ISVRADIPTGSEIS
+416 IAVSSNIPTPSEVNALREKVTS
-430 VIRTNID
+430 LD
-437 NLSKRTKNTE
+437 GGFS
-447 DEIINLKSQGV
+447 IINNTLRAMKNNGGQGTP
-458 GTGGT
+458 GPKG
-463 ATLPEDVVRSDDFST
+463 ED
-478 ERDADGS
+478 G
-485 TLLKVKDQVVVGIPK
+485 Q
-500 SINTAE
+500 
-506 WDNFKYYVTTNT
+506 
-518 TAINSMTSDINQ
+518 
-530 LKQSTGTP
+530 P

-545 IQGPPGPPGPKGDRG
+545 IQGPPGPPGPKGDKG

-576 VGPAGPAGPPGEAAT
+576 VGPAGPPGEAAT

-601 ELNQVKGDLTGLQ
+601 ELNQVKSDLTGLQ

-684 GGDPFVTT
+684 GGDPFVTR
-692 SRMTEAIKAVN
+692 SSMTEAIKAVN
-703 GGSGSGTTI
+703 GGSGGGTTI
-712 VAGNDVDT
+712 VAWNDVDT
-720 VFGDN
+720 VFGND

-732 ITTLKNI
+732 ITTLKDI

-760 QLYAEN
+760 QMYAEN
-766 ADRGQARNCWRVL
+766 ADRNQARNCWRVL

-795 NGAVLTFRR
+795 NGAILTFRR

-823 KRRGAAG
+823 KRRGSAG

-872 GTFYVGGIT
+872 GTFYVGGVT

>member
-52 KFDPTTGCLNLEIP
+52 KWEPTTGCLNLEIP

-105 DRGYTGADKYLFV
+105 DRGYAGEDKYLFV

-192 NAKVDAIKEEQ
+192 TAKVDAIKEEQ

-250 AVDIPQLKLD
+250 AVDISQLKLD

-285 TKLQSEE
+285 AKLQSEE

-314 KTELNAK
+314 KTELTAK
-321 IEENTTGISGINTKL
+321 IEENTTGISGINAKL

-343 SASISDAILKTLKD
+343 TTAISEAILKSIKD
-357 TLTSQDITTILKKDD
+357 SLTSQDITTILKKDD
-372 AYVTTIWNDI
+372 AYVATIWDDI
-382 KTAGKLDEYL
+382 VTAGKLDKYV
-392 KSSDLRVDEDID
+392 KDTDLRIVEDID
-404 GNRVLYKGPNQL
+404 GGGTLYNGDNVLFKISKEGPSISEVNQL
-416 ISVRADIPTGSEIS
+416 RDQ
-430 VIRTNID
+430 TND
-437 NLSKRTKNTE
+437 LFGR
-447 DEIINLKSQGV
+447 
-458 GTGGT
+458 
-463 ATLPEDVVRSDDFST
+463 
-478 ERDADGS
+478 
-485 TLLKVKDQVVVGIPK
+485 VGILENRPAG
-500 SINTAE
+500 SGE
-506 WDNFKYYVTTNT
+506 
-518 TAINSMTSDINQ
+518 
-530 LKQSTGTP
+530 GTP
-538 GPQGEQG
+538 GPKGDKGEDGQPGPQG
-545 IQGPPGPPGPKGDRG
+545 IQGPPGPKGDKG

-576 VGPAGPAGPPGEAAT
+576 VGPQGPPGESAT

-601 ELNQVKGDLTGLQ
+601 ELNQVKSDLTGLQ
-614 SQVSDVDGR
+614 SQVGDVNGR

-646 LYAIFPTYENL
+646 LYSIFPTYENL
-657 VTQMTTNI
+657 QTQMATNI

-754 LKWIKT
+754 LKWIKI
-760 QLYAEN
+760 QMYAEN
-766 ADRGQARNCWRVL
+766 ADRNQARNCWRVL
-779 YGDTGNVKLP
+779 YGDTGAVKMP

-795 NGAVLTFRR
+795 NGAVLAFRR
-804 INSTVELTWG
+804 VNSTVELTWG

-830 YADHPSDRN
+830 YTEHPSDRN
-839 KFVTIIPQGGLK
+839 KFVAIIPQGGLK

-872 GTFYVGGIT
+872 GTFYVGGVT

>member
-22 KFAEPSAGDTEVISG
+22 KFAEPGAGDTEVISG

-52 KFDPTTGCLNLEIP
+52 KFEPTTGCLNLEIP

-176 KSIDTA
+176 KSIDTN

-192 NAKVDAIKEEQ
+192 TAKVDAIKEEQ

-242 QIKAEIIN
+242 QIKAKIIN

-303 GVDTHGYADTV
+303 GVDTYGYADTV

-343 SASISDAILKTLKD
+343 SASISEAILKTLKD

-382 KTAGKLDEYL
+382 KTSGKLNNYL
-392 KSSDLRVDEDID
+392 RNSDLRVDEDID
-404 GNRVLYKGPNQL
+404 GNKVLQVDGVILVKLPKEGPSISEVNQL
-416 ISVRADIPTGSEIS
+416 RESVRTITSR
-430 VIRTNID
+430 V
-437 NLSKRTKNTE
+437 K
-447 DEIINLKSQGV
+447 
-458 GTGGT
+458 
-463 ATLPEDVVRSDDFST
+463 TLEQRP
-478 ERDADGS
+478 DGS
-485 TLLKVKDQVVVGIPK
+485 DQ
-500 SINTAE
+500 
-506 WDNFKYYVTTNT
+506 
-518 TAINSMTSDINQ
+518 
-530 LKQSTGTP
+530 GT
-538 GPQGEQG
+538 
-545 IQGPPGPPGPKGDRG
+545 PGPPGPKGDKG

-684 GGDPFVTT
+684 GGDPFVTR
-692 SRMTEAIKAVN
+692 SSMTEAIKAVN
-703 GGSGSGTTI
+703 GGSGGGNTI
-712 VAGNDVDT
+712 IAGNDVDT
-720 VFGDN
+720 VFGND

-732 ITTLKNI
+732 ITTLKDI

-760 QLYAEN
+760 QMYAEN
-766 ADRGQARNCWRVL
+766 ANRDQAKTCWRVL

-839 KFVTIIPQGGLK
+839 KFVAIIPQGGLK

>member
-22 KFAEPSAGDTEVISG
+22 KFAEPGAGDTEVISG

-52 KFDPTTGCLNLEIP
+52 KFEPTTGCLNLEIP

-125 EIYVEVGSDV
+125 DIYVEVGSDV

-147 VIANTGLTGKDGV
+147 VIAKSGLSDKDGV

-166 LKNDILNRVI
+166 LKNDIFNRVI

-192 NAKVDAIKEEQ
+192 TAKVDAIKEEQ
-203 SKSVQNQDAKIQA
+203 SKSVQNQDTKIQA

-285 TKLQSEE
+285 AKLQSNE
-292 FINPIVQRAIA
+292 FIDPIVQRAIA

-314 KTELNAK
+314 KSELTTK
-321 IEENTTGISGINTKL
+321 IETNESNIAGINTKL

-343 SASISDAILKTLKD
+343 TTSISDAIIKTLKD

-372 AYVTTIWNDI
+372 SYVTTIWDDI
-382 KTAGKLDEYL
+382 VTAGKLDDFIKDSE
-392 KSSDLRVDEDID
+392 LRMVDDID
-404 GNRVLYKGPNQL
+404 GGGTLYNGANVVLKLPAPGPSISEVNQL
-416 ISVRADIPTGSEIS
+416 RSSLELLNGKVGTANLEIQ
-430 VIRTNID
+430 
-437 NLSKRTKNTE
+437 E
-447 DEIINLKSQGV
+447 LKKQGV
-458 GTGGT
+458 G
-463 ATLPEDVVRSDDFST
+463 
-478 ERDADGS
+478 GS
-485 TLLKVKDQVVVGIPK
+485 
-500 SINTAE
+500 
-506 WDNFKYYVTTNT
+506 
-518 TAINSMTSDINQ
+518 
-530 LKQSTGTP
+530 GTP

-545 IQGPPGPPGPKGDRG
+545 IQGPKGDKG

-576 VGPAGPAGPPGEAAT
+576 VGPQGPAGPPGESPT

-601 ELNQVKGDLTGLQ
+601 ELNQVKSDVIGLQ

-632 PTVEIPSEYKKLND
+632 PTLEIPSEYKKLND

-732 ITTLKNI
+732 ITTLKDI

-760 QLYAEN
+760 QMYAEN
-766 ADRGQARNCWRVL
+766 ADRNQARNCWRVL
-779 YGDTGNVKLP
+779 YGDTGAVKMP

-804 INSTVELTWG
+804 VNSTVELTWG

-839 KFVTIIPQGGLK
+839 KFVAIIPQGGLK
-851 EGFIPTGS
+851 DGFVPTGS

-872 GTFYVGGIT
+872 GTFYIGGVT

>member
-22 KFAEPSAGDTEVISG
+22 KFAEPGAGDTEVISG

-52 KFDPTTGCLNLEIP
+52 KFEPTTGCLNLEIS

-147 VIANTGLTGKDGV
+147 VIAKSGLTGKDGV

-166 LKNDILNRVI
+166 LKNDIFNRVI
-176 KSIDTA
+176 KSIDTN

-192 NAKVDAIKEEQ
+192 NVKVDAIKEEQ

-314 KTELNAK
+314 KTELSAK

-343 SASISDAILKTLKD
+343 SASISEAILKTLKD
-357 TLTSQDITTILKKDD
+357 TLTSEDITTILKKDD
-372 AYVTTIWNDI
+372 SYVTTIWNDI
-382 KTAGKLDEYL
+382 VTAGKMTPYVKNQSLYATFTDNA
-392 KSSDLRVDEDID
+392 S
-404 GNRVLYKGPNQL
+404 VLYNGDTEL
-416 ISVRADIPTGSEIS
+416 IRVPGNIPTNSEVTTLRESLIQQADVLAKQAES
-430 VIRTNID
+430 IKT
-437 NLSKRTKNTE
+437 
-447 DEIINLKSQGV
+447 LKES
-458 GTGGT
+458 GTG
-463 ATLPEDVVRSDDFST
+463 RS
-478 ERDADGS
+478 
-485 TLLKVKDQVVVGIPK
+485 
-500 SINTAE
+500 
-506 WDNFKYYVTTNT
+506 
-518 TAINSMTSDINQ
+518 
-530 LKQSTGTP
+530 GTP
-538 GPQGEQG
+538 GPKGETGERGPKGEDGQPGPQGEQGIQGPQGEQG
-545 IQGPPGPPGPKGDRG
+545 IQGPPGPPGP
-560 ETGERGPKG
+560 
-569 EDGQPGP
+569 
-576 VGPAGPAGPPGEAAT
+576 AGPPGEAAN

-684 GGDPFVTT
+684 GGDPFVTR
-692 SRMTEAIKAVN
+692 SSMTEAIKAVN
-703 GGSGSGTTI
+703 GGSGGGTTI

-720 VFGDN
+720 VFGND

-732 ITTLKNI
+732 ITTLKDI

-760 QLYAEN
+760 QMYAEN
-766 ADRGQARNCWRVL
+766 ADRNQARNCWRVL

-795 NGAVLTFRR
+795 NGAILTFRR

-830 YADHPSDRN
+830 YADHSSDRN

-872 GTFYVGGIT
+872 GTFYVGGVT

>member
-7 PVTIVDDGTDRSLSI
+7 PVTIVDDGSDRSLSI

-45 TSEEIQA
+45 TSTELQA
-52 KFDPTTGCLNLEIP
+52 KWEPTTGCLNLDIP
-66 NNLINYTGY
+66 NDLIGYSGY
-75 AKIVVPKSSFLSE
+75 AKIVIPKSSFLSDS
-88 PITVKF
+88 ITMKF
-94 DVYSPKDEDGA
+94 DVFSPKDEDGA

-118 RDFHTNG
+118 REFNTN
-125 EIYVEVGSDV
+125 ESPIYVEVGSDV

-147 VIANTGLTGKDGV
+147 VIAKSGLSDKDGV

-166 LKNDILNRVI
+166 LKNDIFNRVI

-192 NAKVDAIKEEQ
+192 TAKVDAIKEEQ
-203 SKSVQNQDAKIQA
+203 SKSVQNQDSKIQA

-227 TIKTNILSEFTTKTE
+227 TIKTNILSEFNTKTE
-242 QIKAEIIN
+242 QIKAEIVN

-260 LTGLVETKFT
+260 LTGVVETKFT
-270 AERQTIVDSVTSAIN
+270 AERQTIVDSVTSTIN

-314 KTELNAK
+314 KTELNSK

-343 SASISDAILKTLKD
+343 TASISEAILKTLKD
-357 TLTSQDITTILKKDD
+357 QLTSQDITTILKKDNS
-372 AYVTTIWNDI
+372 YVTTIWEDI
-382 KTAGKLDEYL
+382 KTAGNLDDFVKDSE
-392 KSSDLRVDEDID
+392 LRMVDDID
-404 GNRVLYKGPNQL
+404 GGGTLYNGANVLLKLPAPGPSVSEVNQL
-416 ISVRADIPTGSEIS
+416 RSSLGNLEGKVGTAELEI
-430 VIRTNID
+430 
-437 NLSKRTKNTE
+437 KE
-447 DEIINLKSQGV
+447 LKKQGV
-458 GTGGT
+458 G
-463 ATLPEDVVRSDDFST
+463 
-478 ERDADGS
+478 GS
-485 TLLKVKDQVVVGIPK
+485 
-500 SINTAE
+500 
-506 WDNFKYYVTTNT
+506 
-518 TAINSMTSDINQ
+518 
-530 LKQSTGTP
+530 GTP

-545 IQGPPGPPGPKGDRG
+545 IQGPPGPPGPKGDKG

-591 IDTTNFATKP
+591 IDTTNFVTKP
-601 ELNQVKGDLTGLQ
+601 ELNLVKSDVTGLQ

-657 VTQMTTNI
+657 LTQMTTNI

-732 ITTLKNI
+732 ITTLKDI

-760 QLYAEN
+760 QMYAEN
-766 ADRGQARNCWRVL
+766 ADRNQARNCWRVL
-779 YGDTGNVKLP
+779 YGDTGAVKMP

-804 INSTVELTWG
+804 VNSTVELTWG

-851 EGFIPTGS
+851 DGFVPTGS

>member
-52 KFDPTTGCLNLEIP
+52 KFEPTTGCLNLEIP

-75 AKIVVPKSSFLSE
+75 TKIVVPKSSFLSE

-147 VIANTGLTGKDGV
+147 VITKSGLTGTDGV

-166 LKNDILNRVI
+166 LKNDIFNRVI
-176 KSIDTA
+176 KSIDTN

-192 NAKVDAIKEEQ
+192 TAKVDAIKEEQ

-260 LTGLVETKFT
+260 LTSLVETKFT

-303 GVDTHGYADTV
+303 GVDAHGYADTV

-343 SASISDAILKTLKD
+343 SASISEAILKTLKD
-357 TLTSQDITTILKKDD
+357 TLTSEDITTILKKDD
-372 AYVTTIWNDI
+372 AYVTTIWDDI
-382 KTAGKLDEYL
+382 VTAGKLDKYV
-392 KSSDLRVDEDID
+392 KNTDLHIVEDID
-404 GNRVLYKGPNQL
+404 GGGFLYNGNNVLFKIPKEGPSVFEVNRLRE
-416 ISVRADIPTGSEIS
+416 SVSK
-430 VIRTNID
+430 
-437 NLSKRTKNTE
+437 LSGTIG
-447 DEIINLKSQGV
+447 IINNNIEDLKSNAGS
-458 GTGGT
+458 GGGT
-463 ATLPEDVVRSDDFST
+463 PGPKGED
-478 ERDADGS
+478 G
-485 TLLKVKDQVVVGIPK
+485 Q
-500 SINTAE
+500 
-506 WDNFKYYVTTNT
+506 
-518 TAINSMTSDINQ
+518 
-530 LKQSTGTP
+530 P

-545 IQGPPGPPGPKGDRG
+545 IQGPPGP
-560 ETGERGPKG
+560 
-569 EDGQPGP
+569 PGP

-601 ELNQVKGDLTGLQ
+601 ELNQVKGDLTALQ

-623 VTTLENKPA
+623 VTTLENNPA

-732 ITTLKNI
+732 ITTLKDI

-760 QLYAEN
+760 QMYAEN
-766 ADRGQARNCWRVL
+766 ADRNQVRNCWRVL

-795 NGAVLTFRR
+795 NSAVLTFRR

-859 KLGNMTNDKGVPY
+859 KMGNMTNDKGVPY
-872 GTFYVGGIT
+872 GTFYVGGVT

>member
-7 PVTIVDDGTDRSLSI
+7 PVTIVDDGTDRGLSI

-52 KFDPTTGCLNLEIP
+52 KFEPTTGCLNLEIP

-147 VIANTGLTGKDGV
+147 VIANTGLSDKDGV

-166 LKNDILNRVI
+166 LKNDIFNRVI

-182 KIQNDVLTAV
+182 KIQTDVLTAV
-192 NAKVDAIKEEQ
+192 TAKVDAIKEEQ
-203 SKSVQNQDAKIQA
+203 SKSVQNQDSKIQA

-314 KTELNAK
+314 KTELNTK
-321 IEENTTGISGINTKL
+321 IEENTAGISGINTKL

-343 SASISDAILKTLKD
+343 SASISEAILKTLKD

-382 KTAGKLDEYL
+382 KTAGKLDGFL
-392 KSSDLRVDEDID
+392 KDSDLRVDVDID
-404 GNRVLYKGPNQL
+404 GNRVLYKGHNEL
-416 ISVRADIPTGSEIS
+416 ISVRTDTPTASEVG
-430 VIRTNID
+430 VIRNDVTS
-437 NLSKRTKNTE
+437 LKGRTASVE
-447 DEIINLKSQGV
+447 SAISNLKANS
-458 GTGGT
+458 GG
-463 ATLPEDVVRSDDFST
+463 S
-478 ERDADGS
+478 
-485 TLLKVKDQVVVGIPK
+485 
-500 SINTAE
+500 
-506 WDNFKYYVTTNT
+506 
-518 TAINSMTSDINQ
+518 
-530 LKQSTGTP
+530 GTP

-545 IQGPPGPPGPKGDRG
+545 IQGPPGPPGPKGDKG

-576 VGPAGPAGPPGEAAT
+576 VGPAGPAGPPGEAAN

-732 ITTLKNI
+732 ITTLKDI
-739 PIGSVYVDRLRKNGA
+739 SIGSVYVDRLRKNGA

-760 QLYAEN
+760 QMYAEN
-766 ADRGQARNCWRVL
+766 ADRNQARNCWRVL
-779 YGDTGNVKLP
+779 YGDTGAVKMP

-804 INSTVELTWG
+804 VNSTVELTWG

-851 EGFIPTGS
+851 DGFIPTGS

-872 GTFYVGGIT
+872 GTFYVGGVT

>member
-7 PVTIVDDGTDRSLSI
+7 PVTIVDDGTDHSLSI

-52 KFDPTTGCLNLEIP
+52 KFEPTTGCLNLEIP

-125 EIYVEVGSDV
+125 DIYVEVGSDV

-176 KSIDTA
+176 KSIDTN

-192 NAKVDAIKEEQ
+192 TAKVDAIKEEQ
-203 SKSVQNQDAKIQA
+203 SNSLQNQDAKIQA
-216 VESKVAGIDVD
+216 VESKVTGIDVD

-260 LTGLVETKFT
+260 LTSLVETKFT

-292 FINPIVQRAIA
+292 FINPIVQRAVA

-357 TLTSQDITTILKKDD
+357 TLTSQDITAILKKDD
-372 AYVTTIWNDI
+372 AYVTTLWNDI
-382 KTAGKLDEYL
+382 VTAGKMTPYVKNQSLYATFTDDA
-392 KSSDLRVDEDID
+392 S
-404 GNRVLYKGPNQL
+404 VLYNGDVEL
-416 ISVRADIPTGSEIS
+416 IRVPGNIPTNSEVTTLRESLIQQAD
-430 VIRTNID
+430 V
-437 NLSKRTKNTE
+437 LAKHTE
-447 DEIINLKSQGV
+447 SIKTLKES
-458 GTGGT
+458 GTGG
-463 ATLPEDVVRSDDFST
+463 P
-478 ERDADGS
+478 
-485 TLLKVKDQVVVGIPK
+485 
-500 SINTAE
+500 
-506 WDNFKYYVTTNT
+506 
-518 TAINSMTSDINQ
+518 
-530 LKQSTGTP
+530 GTP
-538 GPQGEQG
+538 GPQGERG
-545 IQGPPGPPGPKGDRG
+545 IQGPPGPKGEDGQAGPQGERGIQGPPGPKG

-576 VGPAGPAGPPGEAAT
+576 VGPQGPPGESAT

-601 ELNQVKGDLTGLQ
+601 ELNQVKSDLTGLQ
-614 SQVSDVDGR
+614 SQVSDVNGR

-684 GGDPFVTT
+684 GGDPFVTR
-692 SRMTEAIKAVN
+692 SSMTEAIKAVN
-703 GGSGSGTTI
+703 GGSGGGTTI

-720 VFGDN
+720 VFGND

-732 ITTLKNI
+732 ITTLKDI
-739 PIGSVYVDRLRKNGA
+739 PIGSVYVDRLSKNGA

-760 QLYAEN
+760 QMYAEN
-766 ADRGQARNCWRVL
+766 ADRNQARNCWRVL

-795 NGAVLTFRR
+795 NGAILTFRR

-823 KRRGAAG
+823 KRRGSAG

-872 GTFYVGGIT
+872 GTFYVGGVT

-902 IRFTTMTYTTDDPW
+902 IRFTSMTYTTDDPW

>member
-7 PVTIVDDGTDRSLSI
+7 PVTIVDDDTDRSLSI

-52 KFDPTTGCLNLEIP
+52 KFEPTTGCLNLEIP

-125 EIYVEVGSDV
+125 DIYVEVGSDV

-147 VIANTGLTGKDGV
+147 VIAKSGLTGTDGV

-166 LKNDILNRVI
+166 LKNDIFNRVT
-176 KSIDTA
+176 KSIDINKIKADVQAALTQTLNTA
-182 KIQNDVLTAV
+182 L
-192 NAKVDAIKEEQ
+192 EEQ

-227 TIKTNILSEFTTKTE
+227 TIKTNILSEFNTKTE

-292 FINPIVQRAIA
+292 FINPIIQRAIA

-321 IEENTTGISGINTKL
+321 IEQNTTGISGINTKL

-343 SASISDAILKTLKD
+343 SASISEAILKTLKD

-382 KTAGKLDEYL
+382 VTAGKMTPYVKNQSLYATFTDN
-392 KSSDLRVDEDID
+392 SS
-404 GNRVLYKGPNQL
+404 VLYNDDVEL
-416 ISVRADIPTGSEIS
+416 IRVPINIPTNSEVNSLRESLIQQADVLAKQAES
-430 VIRTNID
+430 IKT
-437 NLSKRTKNTE
+437 
-447 DEIINLKSQGV
+447 LKES

-463 ATLPEDVVRSDDFST
+463 GTPGPKGED
-478 ERDADGS
+478 G
-485 TLLKVKDQVVVGIPK
+485 Q
-500 SINTAE
+500 
-506 WDNFKYYVTTNT
+506 
-518 TAINSMTSDINQ
+518 
-530 LKQSTGTP
+530 P

-545 IQGPPGPPGPKGDRG
+545 VQGPPGPKGDKG

-569 EDGQPGP
+569 EDGEPGP

-601 ELNQVKGDLTGLQ
+601 ELNQVKSDLTGLQ

-623 VTTLENKPA
+623 VTTLENKPT

-657 VTQMTTNI
+657 VNQMTTNI

-703 GGSGSGTTI
+703 GGSGGGTTI

-760 QLYAEN
+760 QMYAEN
-766 ADRGQARNCWRVL
+766 ADRNQARNCWRVL

-823 KRRGAAG
+823 KRRGSAG

-839 KFVTIIPQGGLK
+839 KFVAIIPQGGLK

>member
-52 KFDPTTGCLNLEIP
+52 KFEPTTGCLNLEIP

-125 EIYVEVGSDV
+125 DIYVEVGSDV

-192 NAKVDAIKEEQ
+192 TAKVDAIKEEQ

-314 KTELNAK
+314 KTELTAK

-343 SASISDAILKTLKD
+343 SASISEAILKTLKD
-357 TLTSQDITTILKKDD
+357 TLTSEDITTILKKDD
-372 AYVTTIWNDI
+372 TYVTTIWNDI
-382 KTAGKLDEYL
+382 VTAGKMTPYVKNQSLYATFTDNA
-392 KSSDLRVDEDID
+392 S
-404 GNRVLYKGPNQL
+404 VLYNGDVEL
-416 ISVRADIPTGSEIS
+416 IRVPGNIPTNSEVTTLRESLIQQADVLAKQAES
-430 VIRTNID
+430 IKT
-437 NLSKRTKNTE
+437 
-447 DEIINLKSQGV
+447 LKES
-458 GTGGT
+458 GTGG
-463 ATLPEDVVRSDDFST
+463 P
-478 ERDADGS
+478 
-485 TLLKVKDQVVVGIPK
+485 
-500 SINTAE
+500 
-506 WDNFKYYVTTNT
+506 
-518 TAINSMTSDINQ
+518 
-530 LKQSTGTP
+530 GTP
-538 GPQGEQG
+538 GPKGETGERGPKGEDGQPGSQGEQG
-545 IQGPPGPPGPKGDRG
+545 IQGPPGPPGPKGDKG

-720 VFGDN
+720 VFGDG

-732 ITTLKNI
+732 ITTLKDI

-760 QLYAEN
+760 QMYAEN
-766 ADRGQARNCWRVL
+766 ANRDQAKTCWRVL

>member
-7 PVTIVDDGTDRSLSI
+7 PVTIVDDGSDRSLSI

-52 KFDPTTGCLNLEIP
+52 KFEPTTGCLNLEIP

-192 NAKVDAIKEEQ
+192 TAKVDAIKEEQ
-203 SKSVQNQDAKIQA
+203 SKSVQNQDTKIQA

-260 LTGLVETKFT
+260 LTALVNSKFT
-270 AERQTIVDSVTSAIN
+270 EEKQAIVDSVTSTIN
-285 TKLQSEE
+285 EKLQSNE
-292 FINPIVQRAIA
+292 FIDPIVQRAIA

-314 KTELNAK
+314 KSELTAK
-321 IEENTTGISGINTKL
+321 IETNESNIAGINTKL

-343 SASISDAILKTLKD
+343 SASISEAILKTLKD
-357 TLTSQDITTILKKDD
+357 QLTSQDITTILKKDD
-372 AYVTTIWNDI
+372 SYVTTIWDDI
-382 KTAGKLDEYL
+382 KTAGKLDEFV
-392 KSSDLRVDEDID
+392 KDVDFRAFDDID
-404 GNRVLYKGPNQL
+404 GGTTLYNGANVVLKLPAPGPSVSEVNQL
-416 ISVRADIPTGSEIS
+416 RSRLGLLEGKVGTAELEI
-430 VIRTNID
+430 REF
-437 NLSKRTKNTE
+437 KK
-447 DEIINLKSQGV
+447 QGV
-458 GTGGT
+458 GGSGT
-463 ATLPEDVVRSDDFST
+463 PGPKGED
-478 ERDADGS
+478 G
-485 TLLKVKDQVVVGIPK
+485 Q
-500 SINTAE
+500 
-506 WDNFKYYVTTNT
+506 
-518 TAINSMTSDINQ
+518 
-530 LKQSTGTP
+530 P

-545 IQGPPGPPGPKGDRG
+545 IQGPPGPPGPKGDKG
-560 ETGERGPKG
+560 EPGERGPKG

-576 VGPAGPAGPPGEAAT
+576 VGPAGPAGPPGESPT

-601 ELNQVKGDLTGLQ
+601 ELNQVKSDLTGLQ

-703 GGSGSGTTI
+703 GGSGSGTAI

-732 ITTLKNI
+732 ITTLKDI

-760 QLYAEN
+760 QMYAEN
-766 ADRGQARNCWRVL
+766 ADRNQARNCWRVL
-779 YGDTGNVKLP
+779 YGDTGAVKMP

-804 INSTVELTWG
+804 VNSTVELTWG

-823 KRRGAAG
+823 KRRGSAG

-851 EGFIPTGS
+851 DGFIPTGS

-872 GTFYVGGIT
+872 GTFYVGGVT

>member
-52 KFDPTTGCLNLEIP
+52 KFEPTTGCLNLEIP

-135 VNTDFLRSVIDK
+135 VNTDFFRSVIDK
-147 VIANTGLTGKDGV
+147 VIAKSGLTGKDGV

-182 KIQNDVLTAV
+182 KIQSDVLTAV

-203 SKSVQNQDAKIQA
+203 SKSVQNQDSKIQA

-260 LTGLVETKFT
+260 LTGLVESKFT

-343 SASISDAILKTLKD
+343 SASISEAILKTLKD
-357 TLTSQDITTILKKDD
+357 TLTSEDITTILKKDD

-382 KTAGKLDEYL
+382 KTAGKLDGFL
-392 KSSDLRVDEDID
+392 KDSDLRVDEDID
-404 GNRVLYKGPNQL
+404 GNRALYKGPNQL
-416 ISVRADIPTGSEIS
+416 ISVRVDTPTASEVR
-430 VIRTNID
+430 VIRTDID
-437 NLSKRTKNTE
+437 NISNRTKKTE
-447 DEIINLKSQGV
+447 DDILALKSQG
-458 GTGGT
+458 TGG
-463 ATLPEDVVRSDDFST
+463 P
-478 ERDADGS
+478 
-485 TLLKVKDQVVVGIPK
+485 
-500 SINTAE
+500 
-506 WDNFKYYVTTNT
+506 
-518 TAINSMTSDINQ
+518 
-530 LKQSTGTP
+530 GT
-538 GPQGEQG
+538 
-545 IQGPPGPPGPKGDRG
+545 PGPPGPKGDRG

-569 EDGQPGP
+569 DDGQPGP

-601 ELNQVKGDLTGLQ
+601 ELNQVKSDLTGLQ

-623 VTTLENKPA
+623 VTTLENKPT

-657 VTQMTTNI
+657 VTQMITNI

-684 GGDPFVTT
+684 GGDPFVTR
-692 SRMTEAIKAVN
+692 SSMTEAIKAVN
-703 GGSGSGTTI
+703 GGSGGGTTI

-732 ITTLKNI
+732 INTLKNI

-760 QLYAEN
+760 QMYTEN
-766 ADRGQARNCWRVL
+766 ADRNQARNCWRVL
-779 YGDTGNVKLP
+779 YGDTGAVKIP

-839 KFVTIIPQGGLK
+839 KFVTIIPQGGIK

>member
-22 KFAEPSAGDTEVISG
+22 KFAEPGAGDTEVISG

-52 KFDPTTGCLNLEIP
+52 KFEPTTGCLNLEIP

-125 EIYVEVGSDV
+125 DIYVEVGSDV

-147 VIANTGLTGKDGV
+147 VIAKSGLTGKDGV

-176 KSIDTA
+176 KSIDTN

-192 NAKVDAIKEEQ
+192 TAKVDAIKEEQ

-314 KTELNAK
+314 KTELTAK

-343 SASISDAILKTLKD
+343 SASISEAILKTLKD

-382 KTAGKLDEYL
+382 NTAGKLDNYL
-392 KSSDLRVDEDID
+392 KNSDLLVDEDID
-404 GNRVLYKGPNQL
+404 GNKVLQVAGSALVKLPKEGPSISEVNQIRESVHTITSRVEILEQRP
-416 ISVRADIPTGSEIS
+416 AGS
-430 VIRTNID
+430 
-437 NLSKRTKNTE
+437 
-447 DEIINLKSQGV
+447 
-458 GTGGT
+458 
-463 ATLPEDVVRSDDFST
+463 
-478 ERDADGS
+478 
-485 TLLKVKDQVVVGIPK
+485 DQ
-500 SINTAE
+500 
-506 WDNFKYYVTTNT
+506 
-518 TAINSMTSDINQ
+518 
-530 LKQSTGTP
+530 GTP
-538 GPQGEQG
+538 GPKGEDGQQGPQGEQG
-545 IQGPPGPPGPKGDRG
+545 IQGPPGPPGPKGDKG

-576 VGPAGPAGPPGEAAT
+576 VGPAGPAGPPGEAAN

-657 VTQMTTNI
+657 ATQMTTNI

-760 QLYAEN
+760 QMYAEN
-766 ADRGQARNCWRVL
+766 ADRNQARNCWRVL

>member
-7 PVTIVDDGTDRSLSI
+7 PVTIVDDGSDRSLSI

-45 TSEEIQA
+45 TSTELQA
-52 KFDPTTGCLNLEIP
+52 KWEPTTGCLNLDIP
-66 NNLINYTGY
+66 NDLIGYSGY
-75 AKIVVPKSSFLSE
+75 AKIVIPKSSFLSDS
-88 PITVKF
+88 ITMKF
-94 DVYSPKDEDGA
+94 DVFSPKDEDGA

-118 RDFHTNG
+118 REFNTN
-125 EIYVEVGSDV
+125 ESPIYVEVGSDV

-147 VIANTGLTGKDGV
+147 VIAKSGLSDKDGV

-166 LKNDILNRVI
+166 LKNDIFNRVI

-182 KIQNDVLTAV
+182 KIQSDVLTAV
-192 NAKVDAIKEEQ
+192 TAKIDKIQEEQ
-203 SKSVQNQDAKIQA
+203 SKSMQNQDSKIQA

-227 TIKTNILSEFTTKTE
+227 TIKTNILSEFDTKTE
-242 QIKAEIIN
+242 QIKAEIVN

-260 LTGLVETKFT
+260 LTALVNSKFT
-270 AERQTIVDSVTSAIN
+270 EEKQAIVDSVTSTIN
-285 TKLQSEE
+285 EKLQSNE
-292 FINPIVQRAIA
+292 FIDPIVQRAIA

-314 KTELNAK
+314 KSELTTK
-321 IEENTTGISGINTKL
+321 IETNESNIAGINTKL

-343 SASISDAILKTLKD
+343 SASISEAILKTLKD
-357 TLTSQDITTILKKDD
+357 QLTSQDITTILKKDD
-372 AYVTTIWNDI
+372 SYVTTIWEDI
-382 KTAGKLDEYL
+382 KTAGKLDGFL
-392 KSSDLRVDEDID
+392 KDSDLRVDDDID
-404 GNRVLYKGPNQL
+404 GNKVLYKGHNQL
-416 ISVRADIPTGSEIS
+416 ISVRTDTPTASEIR
-430 VIRTNID
+430 VIRNDVTG
-437 NLSKRTKNTE
+437 LTSRTASVE
-447 DEIINLKSQGV
+447 LAISNLKAN
-458 GTGGT
+458 GGG
-463 ATLPEDVVRSDDFST
+463 
-478 ERDADGS
+478 GS
-485 TLLKVKDQVVVGIPK
+485 
-500 SINTAE
+500 
-506 WDNFKYYVTTNT
+506 
-518 TAINSMTSDINQ
+518 
-530 LKQSTGTP
+530 GTP

-545 IQGPPGPPGPKGDRG
+545 IQGPPGPPGPKGDKG
-560 ETGERGPKG
+560 EPGERGPKG

-576 VGPAGPAGPPGEAAT
+576 AGPPGESPT

-601 ELNQVKGDLTGLQ
+601 ELNQVKSDVTGLQ

-623 VTTLENKPA
+623 VTTLENKSA

-657 VTQMTTNI
+657 LTQMTTNI

-703 GGSGSGTTI
+703 GGSGGGTTT

-720 VFGDN
+720 VFGN
-725 YPYDGDN
+725 GYPYDGDN
-732 ITTLKNI
+732 IATLRNI

-760 QLYAEN
+760 QMYAEN
-766 ADRGQARNCWRVL
+766 ADRNQARSCWGVL

-823 KRRGAAG
+823 KRRGAVG

-859 KLGNMTNDKGVPY
+859 KLGSMTNDKGVPY
-872 GTFYVGGIT
+872 GTFYVGGVT